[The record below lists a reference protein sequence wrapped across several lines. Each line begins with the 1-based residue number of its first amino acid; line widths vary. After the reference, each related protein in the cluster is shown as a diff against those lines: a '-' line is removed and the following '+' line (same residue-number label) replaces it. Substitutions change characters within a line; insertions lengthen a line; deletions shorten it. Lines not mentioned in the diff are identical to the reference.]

1 MFISILFQCAI
12 NAHTHILN
20 MGLFLPNINWDI
32 NQTNTWKRTFDILQA
47 DRKLVVQEII
57 SHSCKHHQNDS
68 SQSVKPSAFLRSEA
82 FYSVTVF
89 KVKVNTLSH
98 TCFS

>member
-12 NAHTHILN
+12 NAHTQILN

-47 DRKLVVQEII
+47 DRKLVVWEII
-57 SHSCKHHQNDS
+57 SHSCKHYQNDS
-68 SQSVKPSAFLRSEA
+68 SQSVKPSAFFFL
-82 FYSVTVF
+82 
-89 KVKVNTLSH
+89 K
-98 TCFS
+98 